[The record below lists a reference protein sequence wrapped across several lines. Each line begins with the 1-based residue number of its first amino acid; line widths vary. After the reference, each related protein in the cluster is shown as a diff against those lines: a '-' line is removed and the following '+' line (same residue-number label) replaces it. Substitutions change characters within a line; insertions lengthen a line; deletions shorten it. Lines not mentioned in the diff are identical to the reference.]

1 VFSRTVRVG
10 FIFFVFTQNL
20 DSLKDGIFGAISY
33 NGKGLCEVRATATR
47 SGEENETL
55 AKTIFIFFKFI
66 KKNEMVF
73 LRVLLTN
80 FLRFPSTP
88 HLAKPMLYDVFL

>member
-1 VFSRTVRVG
+1 MQFY
-10 FIFFVFTQNL
+10 
-20 DSLKDGIFGAISY
+20 AITH
-33 NGKGLCEVRATATR
+33 NGKGLCEVRATATG

-55 AKTIFIFFKFI
+55 AKTIFIFFKFT

-80 FLRFPSTP
+80 FLRFPLTP